1 MDSITDLPEP
11 PVCAVFARRTMR
23 GDWFERSLS
32 AFSEI
37 PAGHA
42 ELRSIPGV
50 IGGMRKVWMDG
61 PCK

>member
-1 MDSITDLPEP
+1 
-11 PVCAVFARRTMR
+11 MR